1 MADWRAE
8 TSLLLSC
15 LLSEFTF
22 FLALTPFPQVW
33 EEQPWVEQDRVSSL
47 SQFLCLQDLNLL

>member
-15 LLSEFTF
+15 LLNELTF
-22 FLALTPFPQVW
+22 FLTLRPSLQFSSQFCDV
-33 EEQPWVEQDRVSSL
+33 QDRNSSAEQL
-47 SQFLCLQDLNLL
+47 LCLHDLLLL

>member
-1 MADWRAE
+1 MVNWRAE

-22 FLALTPFPQVW
+22 FLTLMPFPQVW
-33 EEQPWVEQDRVSSL
+33 EEQLWAEQERLSSL
-47 SQFLCLQDLNLL
+47 SQFLCLHDLLLL